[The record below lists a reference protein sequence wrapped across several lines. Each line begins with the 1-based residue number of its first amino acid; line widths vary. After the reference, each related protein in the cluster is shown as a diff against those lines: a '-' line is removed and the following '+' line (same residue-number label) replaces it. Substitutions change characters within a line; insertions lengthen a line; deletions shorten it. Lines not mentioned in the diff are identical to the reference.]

1 MAKVVGW
8 LMLLVAAFCT
18 YFAWF
23 RISVITS
30 LAEVG
35 VVRDGAGF
43 QVFLII
49 VCGVMLPLGLGAL
62 LLRKPPKI

>member
-8 LMLLVAAFCT
+8 VMLGVAAFCA

-23 RISVITS
+23 RISVINS

-35 VVRDGAGF
+35 VVKAGAGF
-43 QVFLII
+43 QVLLL
-49 VCGVMLPLGLGAL
+49 VLCGVILPLGLGAL
-62 LLRKPPKI
+62 LLRKPPKN